1 MSLQRTDRMH
11 FRVIPKTV
19 IKVIPSDSNRV
30 ALSAIIKLV
39 DVHQI
44 SSESEIDMNYPIRC
58 YQVHNFNRV
67 KENSLLSVSEVVRF
81 VGAFGALS
89 KCGNCR
95 SLGVIAFCSSEC
107 ISRTSPSGVVALVE
121 VLADLMPRCGG

>member
-1 MSLQRTDRMH
+1 M
-11 FRVIPKTV
+11 
-19 IKVIPSDSNRV
+19 
-30 ALSAIIKLV
+30 

-44 SSESEIDMNYPIRC
+44 SAESEIDVNYPIRC
-58 YQVHNFNRV
+58 YQGHKVNWV
-67 KENSLLSVSEVVRF
+67 KENSLLSVSEAVRL

-107 ISRTSPSGVVALVE
+107 FSGYFSGALLTESTTVVLKT
-121 VLADLMPRCGG
+121 